1 MTETTNDTFSKP
13 IPHNEED
20 DFLRPEHDLNSLVNR
35 LAEASPII
43 GAPAFTFYNID
54 DHFVIVIRKRT
65 S

>member
-1 MTETTNDTFSKP
+1 MTHTTNDTSSKP

-20 DFLRPEHDLNSLVNR
+20 DVLRPEHDLNSLMN
-35 LAEASPII
+35 LLTEASPII
-43 GAPAFTFYNID
+43 GAPSFTFYNID